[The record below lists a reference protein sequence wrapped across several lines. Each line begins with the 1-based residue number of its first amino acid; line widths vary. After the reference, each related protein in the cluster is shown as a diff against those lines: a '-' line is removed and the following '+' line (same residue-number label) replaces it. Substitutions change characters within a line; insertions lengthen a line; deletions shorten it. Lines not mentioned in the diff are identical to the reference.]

1 MSAPAP
7 QGGKLQQL
15 DILDPQFQQQL
26 ENARAQVRQEIQLEL
41 KIKEAAERMR
51 RAHSSRRGAADVEG
65 EVKASNRK
73 LEQLHWQ
80 LQELNAMSMATE
92 KDDHTAAVP
101 EEEEKQSSESCQ
113 WEEVTSPL
121 ASRVRT
127 LKKQLTMETK
137 VKQGAENMILTYSSS
152 SFKDRKML
160 ATAQQM
166 LQDSRTKIELL
177 RMQIIK
183 VSQARDGGGSLGPK
197 EEIISPLELR
207 VAELMHRMKIESAV
221 AEGAR
226 NVVKQ
231 LSDRKNQER
240 RVLTEVGARNFSW
253 CWSWEVTCL

>member
-152 SFKDRKML
+152 SFKVKRGKGSNVSKL
-160 ATAQQM
+160 C
-166 LQDSRTKIELL
+166 LL
-177 RMQIIK
+177 
-183 VSQARDGGGSLGPK
+183 SSGPK
-197 EEIISPLELR
+197 EEIINPLELR

-253 CWSWEVTCL
+253 C